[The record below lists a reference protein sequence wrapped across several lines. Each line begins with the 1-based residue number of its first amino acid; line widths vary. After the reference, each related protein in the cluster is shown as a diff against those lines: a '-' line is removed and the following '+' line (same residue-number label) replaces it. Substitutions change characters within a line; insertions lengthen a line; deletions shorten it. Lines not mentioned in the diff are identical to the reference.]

1 MDNGNSLSVAVRG
14 VFSEALRPALA
25 RFDVLEELEIQD

>member
-14 VFSEALRPALA
+14 VFSADLSPELA